1 MLWLTYHI
9 FPLPPGTYTLASTS
23 AIPAKSGD
31 PRMVGLLVG
40 SPVIWLWKYM
50 MMGLEMRYVP
60 GGKYTTALRAE
71 DEPQSAPQRALSRL
85 WSD

>member
-1 MLWLTYHI
+1 
-9 FPLPPGTYTLASTS
+9 
-23 AIPAKSGD
+23 
-31 PRMVGLLVG
+31 MVGLLVG